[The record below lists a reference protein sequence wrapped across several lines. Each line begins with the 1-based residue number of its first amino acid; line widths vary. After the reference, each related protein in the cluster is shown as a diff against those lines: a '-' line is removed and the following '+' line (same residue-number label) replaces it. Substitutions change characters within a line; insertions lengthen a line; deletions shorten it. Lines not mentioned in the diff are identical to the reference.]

1 MQLSEIKIG
10 KRFRKDNGNIQEL
23 ADSIKKLGLLHPI
36 VVSEKG
42 ELIAGLRR
50 IEAYKKLGW
59 TEIPTTIVN
68 LQEIRDG
75 EIDENSVRKDFTPS
89 EIGAIDEA
97 LRPKEQAE
105 AEQRKKQTQF
115 KNGKP
120 PSGGGTVPRPKKG
133 KTRDNIGKVAG
144 KSGKY
149 VEQCVAIVKAT
160 KKNPEK
166 FTPLLASVDSGK
178 TSVKYAYQQVKKF
191 ENQTNTP
198 PLPEGEFNVI
208 YADPP
213 WQYDLTLRG
222 NPDEHYATMEGQKIS
237 DLKIPSAKDAV
248 LFLWATN
255 PKLQEALEVMKAW
268 GFEYKT
274 NLVWVKD
281 KFGNGYYFR
290 GQHELLLLG
299 IKGKIGTP
307 FDSDRPS
314 SVLNAKREEHSKKPR
329 EVYGL
334 IEKMYPNRKYLEL
347 FARGNNGENWTA
359 WGNQNQA

>member
-1 MQLSEIKIG
+1 MKIFEIRIG

-23 ADSIKKLGLLHPI
+23 ADSIKKVGLLHPI

-50 IEAYKKLGW
+50 IEACKKLDW
-59 TEIPTTIVN
+59 TEIPVTVVN
-68 LQEIRDG
+68 LQKIEDG

-89 EIGAIDEA
+89 EIGAIYEA
-97 LRPKEQAE
+97 LRPKEEAE
-105 AEQRKKQTQF
+105 AKERMLS
-115 KNGKP
+115 GKP
-120 PSGGGTVPRPKKG
+120 CGTVPQGKKG

-149 VEQCVAIVKAT
+149 VEQCASIARVAKE
-160 KKNPEK
+160 NPEK
-166 FTPLLASVDSGK
+166 FGSLLASLDSGK

-198 PLPEGEFNVI
+198 PLPEGQFNVI

-222 NPDEHYATMEGQKIS
+222 NPDEHYATMEDQKIS
-237 DLKIPSAKDAV
+237 DLRIPTADNAV

-307 FDSDRPS
+307 IDSDRPP
-314 SVLNAKREEHSKKPR
+314 SVLTAKREEHSKKPKQ
-329 EVYGL
+329 VYQL

-347 FARGNNGENWTA
+347 FATHKRENWES
-359 WGNQNQA
+359 WGASLGS